1 MPFYTCIHKEG
12 TLSAHAMRAIA
23 VGITDIHCD
32 LTGAP
37 RHFVH
42 VMFQGYSSGYCYTGG
57 EHSCVANIRGS
68 VRAGRDQKT
77 KEKMME
83 QMTELWLQVCPE
95 TERGDIVVSLAE
107 VPATN
112 VMEGGILLP
121 HPKDDVAWL
130 VANGFSATDGSQTS

>member
-12 TLSAHAMRAIA
+12 ALSAQAMRAIA
-23 VGITDIHCD
+23 VGITDIHCS

-42 VMFQGYSSGYCYTGG
+42 VMFQGYSSGHCYSGG
-57 EHSCVANIRGS
+57 EHSQVANIRGS
-68 VRAGRDQKT
+68 VRAGRSQET

-83 QMTELWLQVCPE
+83 QMTALWLKECPE

-121 HPKDDVAWL
+121 HPKDDAAWL
-130 VANGFSATDGSQTS
+130 TANGFSAADASQAS